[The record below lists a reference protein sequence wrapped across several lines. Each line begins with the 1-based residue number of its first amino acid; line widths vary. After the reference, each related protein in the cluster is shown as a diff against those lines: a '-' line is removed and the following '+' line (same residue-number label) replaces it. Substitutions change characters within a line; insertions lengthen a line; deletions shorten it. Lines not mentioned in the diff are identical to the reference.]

1 MAKNDQLVSLLS
13 VISKIFNRLV
23 SNSLVD
29 HLKKYG
35 LFHDF
40 HYGFSSSW
48 SIADPLTVVFDRI
61 ARILNSSGITEAVA
75 LDTFKTF
82 GRVWHANLFQKLKSY
97 VTSS

>member
-13 VISKIFNRLV
+13 VISKIFKRLV

-40 HYGFSSSW
+40 HYGFSSS
-48 SIADPLTVVFDRI
+48 
-61 ARILNSSGITEAVA
+61 
-75 LDTFKTF
+75 
-82 GRVWHANLFQKLKSY
+82 
-97 VTSS
+97 